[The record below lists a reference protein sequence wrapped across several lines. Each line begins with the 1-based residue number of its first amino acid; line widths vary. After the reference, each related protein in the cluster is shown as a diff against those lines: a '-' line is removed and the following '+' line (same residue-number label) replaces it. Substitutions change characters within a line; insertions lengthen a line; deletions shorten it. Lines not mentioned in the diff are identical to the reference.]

1 MRRKIFPWVVSII
14 LFVFAL
20 SFFPSWAGG
29 IFLIAGLISLPIEK
43 VREFFASRGLKG
55 AVKWILIVVMFFAG
69 CVIAPTAQEDD
80 TAEENPSIEIQQEPQ
95 EEEKEEPEEEPQE
108 STEPQEIEDAQ
119 EEPEIEEPAA
129 EEPKE
134 EPQQEPQE
142 EHQEEPTPEEPP
154 GEEPTPDTVT
164 EPSPDI
170 QQEEPIESEPSDQP
184 EQITSS
190 DEGPGE
196 KLVWVSE
203 DGNRYHDKST
213 CSNMENP
220 WQVTVS
226 EAKAMGRTPC
236 GRCKP

>member
-1 MRRKIFPWVVSII
+1 MKRKIFPWVVSII
-14 LFVFAL
+14 LFVFSL

-43 VREFFASRGLKG
+43 VREFLASRGLKG
-55 AVKWILIVVMFFAG
+55 AVKWVLIVVMFFAG
-69 CVIAPTAQEDD
+69 CVIAPTTPEDD

-108 STEPQEIEDAQ
+108 
-119 EEPEIEEPAA
+119 
-129 EEPKE
+129 
-134 EPQQEPQE
+134 

-154 GEEPTPDTVT
+154 EEEPTPDTAT
-164 EPSPDI
+164 EPKPDI
-170 QQEEPIESEPSDQP
+170 QQEEPIASEPSDQP

-190 DEGPGE
+190 EEEAGE

-226 EAKAMGRTPC
+226 EAEAMGRTPC

>member
-1 MRRKIFPWVVSII
+1 MKRKIFPWVVSII
-14 LFVFAL
+14 LFVVSL

-43 VREFFASRGLKG
+43 VREFLASRGLKG
-55 AVKWILIVVMFFAG
+55 AVKWVLIVVMFFAG
-69 CVIAPTAQEDD
+69 CVIAPTTPEDD

-108 STEPQEIEDAQ
+108 
-119 EEPEIEEPAA
+119 
-129 EEPKE
+129 
-134 EPQQEPQE
+134 

-154 GEEPTPDTVT
+154 EEEPTPDTVT
-164 EPSPDI
+164 EPKPDI
-170 QQEEPIESEPSDQP
+170 QQEEPIASEPSDQP

-190 DEGPGE
+190 EEEAGE

-226 EAKAMGRTPC
+226 EAEAMGRTPC

>member
-1 MRRKIFPWVVSII
+1 MKRKIFPWVVSII
-14 LFVFAL
+14 LFVFSL

-43 VREFFASRGLKG
+43 VREFLASRGLKG
-55 AVKWILIVVMFFAG
+55 AVKWVLIVVMFFAG
-69 CVIAPTAQEDD
+69 CVIAPTTPEDD
-80 TAEENPSIEIQQEPQ
+80 TAEENPSIEIQQESQ
-95 EEEKEEPEEEPQE
+95 EEEKEEPEE
-108 STEPQEIEDAQ
+108 
-119 EEPEIEEPAA
+119 
-129 EEPKE
+129 
-134 EPQQEPQE
+134 EPQE

-154 GEEPTPDTVT
+154 EEEPTPDTVT
-164 EPSPDI
+164 EPKPDI
-170 QQEEPIESEPSDQP
+170 QQEEPIASEPSDQP

-190 DEGPGE
+190 EEEAGE

-226 EAKAMGRTPC
+226 EAEAMGRTPC

>member
-1 MRRKIFPWVVSII
+1 MKRKIFPWVVSII
-14 LFVFAL
+14 LFVFSL

-43 VREFFASRGLKG
+43 VREFLASRGLKG
-55 AVKWILIVVMFFAG
+55 AVKWVLIVVMFFAG
-69 CVIAPTAQEDD
+69 CVIAPTTPEDD
-80 TAEENPSIEIQQEPQ
+80 TAEKNPSIEIQQEPQ

-108 STEPQEIEDAQ
+108 
-119 EEPEIEEPAA
+119 
-129 EEPKE
+129 
-134 EPQQEPQE
+134 

-154 GEEPTPDTVT
+154 EEEPTPDTVT
-164 EPSPDI
+164 EPKPDI
-170 QQEEPIESEPSDQP
+170 QQEEPIASEPSDQP

-190 DEGPGE
+190 EEEAGE

-226 EAKAMGRTPC
+226 EAEAMGRTPC

>member
-1 MRRKIFPWVVSII
+1 MKRKIFPWVVSII
-14 LFVFAL
+14 LFVFSL

-43 VREFFASRGLKG
+43 VREFLASRGLKG
-55 AVKWILIVVMFFAG
+55 AVKWVLIVVMFFAG
-69 CVIAPTAQEDD
+69 CVIAPTTPEDD

-108 STEPQEIEDAQ
+108 
-119 EEPEIEEPAA
+119 
-129 EEPKE
+129 
-134 EPQQEPQE
+134 

-154 GEEPTPDTVT
+154 EEEPTPDTVT
-164 EPSPDI
+164 EPKPDI
-170 QQEEPIESEPSDQP
+170 QQEEPIASEPSDQP

-190 DEGPGE
+190 EEEAGE

-226 EAKAMGRTPC
+226 EAEAMGRTPC
-236 GRCKP
+236 GTCKP

>member
-1 MRRKIFPWVVSII
+1 MKRKIFPWVVSII
-14 LFVFAL
+14 LFVFSL
-20 SFFPSWAGG
+20 SFFPSWAGV

-43 VREFFASRGLKG
+43 VREFLASRGLKG
-55 AVKWILIVVMFFAG
+55 VVKWVLIVVMFFAG
-69 CVIAPTAQEDD
+69 CVIAPTTPEDD

-95 EEEKEEPEEEPQE
+95 EEAKEEPEE
-108 STEPQEIEDAQ
+108 
-119 EEPEIEEPAA
+119 
-129 EEPKE
+129 
-134 EPQQEPQE
+134 EPQE

-154 GEEPTPDTVT
+154 EEEPTPDTVT
-164 EPSPDI
+164 EPKPDI
-170 QQEEPIESEPSDQP
+170 QQEEPIASEPSDQP

-190 DEGPGE
+190 EEEAGE

-226 EAKAMGRTPC
+226 EAEAMGRTPC

>member
-1 MRRKIFPWVVSII
+1 MKRKIFPLVVSII
-14 LFVFAL
+14 LFVFSL

-43 VREFFASRGLKG
+43 VREFLASRGLKG
-55 AVKWILIVVMFFAG
+55 AVKWVLIVVMFFAG
-69 CVIAPTAQEDD
+69 CVIAPTTPEDD
-80 TAEENPSIEIQQEPQ
+80 TAEENPSIEIQQESQ
-95 EEEKEEPEEEPQE
+95 EEEKEEPEE
-108 STEPQEIEDAQ
+108 
-119 EEPEIEEPAA
+119 
-129 EEPKE
+129 
-134 EPQQEPQE
+134 EPQE

-154 GEEPTPDTVT
+154 EEEPTPDTVT
-164 EPSPDI
+164 EPKPDI
-170 QQEEPIESEPSDQP
+170 QQEEPIASEPSDQP

-190 DEGPGE
+190 EEEAGE

-226 EAKAMGRTPC
+226 EAEAMGRTPC

>member
-1 MRRKIFPWVVSII
+1 MKRKIFPWVVSII
-14 LFVFAL
+14 LFVFSL

-43 VREFFASRGLKG
+43 VRELLASRGLKG
-55 AVKWILIVVMFFAG
+55 AVKWVLIVVMFFAG
-69 CVIAPTAQEDD
+69 CVIAPTTPEDD

-108 STEPQEIEDAQ
+108 
-119 EEPEIEEPAA
+119 
-129 EEPKE
+129 
-134 EPQQEPQE
+134 

-154 GEEPTPDTVT
+154 EEEPTPDTVT
-164 EPSPDI
+164 EPKPDI
-170 QQEEPIESEPSDQP
+170 QQEEPIASEPSDQP

-190 DEGPGE
+190 EEEAGE

-226 EAKAMGRTPC
+226 EAEAMGRTPC

>member
-1 MRRKIFPWVVSII
+1 MKRKIFPWVVSII
-14 LFVFAL
+14 LFVFSL

-43 VREFFASRGLKG
+43 VREFLASRGLKG
-55 AVKWILIVVMFFAG
+55 AVKWVLIVVMFFAG
-69 CVIAPTAQEDD
+69 CVIAPTTPEDD
-80 TAEENPSIEIQQEPQ
+80 TAEENPSIEIQQEPN
-95 EEEKEEPEEEPQE
+95 EEEKEDPEE
-108 STEPQEIEDAQ
+108 
-119 EEPEIEEPAA
+119 
-129 EEPKE
+129 
-134 EPQQEPQE
+134 EPQE

-154 GEEPTPDTVT
+154 EEEPTPDTVT
-164 EPSPDI
+164 EPKPDI
-170 QQEEPIESEPSDQP
+170 QQEEPIASEPSDQP

-190 DEGPGE
+190 EEEAGE

-226 EAKAMGRTPC
+226 EAEAMGRTPC

>member
-1 MRRKIFPWVVSII
+1 MKRKIFPWVVSII
-14 LFVFAL
+14 LFVFSL

-43 VREFFASRGLKG
+43 VREFLASRGLKG
-55 AVKWILIVVMFFAG
+55 AVKWVLIVVMFFAG
-69 CVIAPTAQEDD
+69 CVIAPTTPEDD

-108 STEPQEIEDAQ
+108 
-119 EEPEIEEPAA
+119 
-129 EEPKE
+129 
-134 EPQQEPQE
+134 
-142 EHQEEPTPEEPP
+142 EHREEPTPEEPP
-154 GEEPTPDTVT
+154 EEEPTPDTVT
-164 EPSPDI
+164 EPKPDI
-170 QQEEPIESEPSDQP
+170 QQEEPIASEPSDQP

-190 DEGPGE
+190 EEEAGE

-226 EAKAMGRTPC
+226 EAEAMGRTPC

>member
-1 MRRKIFPWVVSII
+1 MKRKIFPWVVSII
-14 LFVFAL
+14 LFVFSL

-43 VREFFASRGLKG
+43 VREFLASRGLKG
-55 AVKWILIVVMFFAG
+55 AVKWVLIVVMFFAG
-69 CVIAPTAQEDD
+69 CVIAPTTPEDD

-108 STEPQEIEDAQ
+108 
-119 EEPEIEEPAA
+119 
-129 EEPKE
+129 
-134 EPQQEPQE
+134 

-154 GEEPTPDTVT
+154 EEEPTPDTVT
-164 EPSPDI
+164 EPKPDI
-170 QQEEPIESEPSDQP
+170 QQEEPIASEPSDQP

-190 DEGPGE
+190 EEEAGE

-226 EAKAMGRTPC
+226 EAEAMGRTPC

>member
-1 MRRKIFPWVVSII
+1 MKRKIFPWVVSII
-14 LFVFAL
+14 LFVFSL

-43 VREFFASRGLKG
+43 VREFLASRGLKG
-55 AVKWILIVVMFFAG
+55 AVKWVLIVVMFFAG
-69 CVIAPTAQEDD
+69 CVIAPTTPEDD
-80 TAEENPSIEIQQEPQ
+80 TAEENPSIEIQQQPQ
-95 EEEKEEPEEEPQE
+95 EEEKEEPEE
-108 STEPQEIEDAQ
+108 
-119 EEPEIEEPAA
+119 
-129 EEPKE
+129 
-134 EPQQEPQE
+134 EPQE

-154 GEEPTPDTVT
+154 EEEPTPDTVT
-164 EPSPDI
+164 EPKPDI
-170 QQEEPIESEPSDQP
+170 QQEEPIASEPSDQP

-190 DEGPGE
+190 EEEAGE

-226 EAKAMGRTPC
+226 EAEAMGRTPC

>member
-1 MRRKIFPWVVSII
+1 MKRKIFPWVVSII
-14 LFVFAL
+14 LFVFSL

-43 VREFFASRGLKG
+43 VREFLASRGLKG
-55 AVKWILIVVMFFAG
+55 AVKWVLIVVMFFAG
-69 CVIAPTAQEDD
+69 CVIAPTTPEDD

-108 STEPQEIEDAQ
+108 
-119 EEPEIEEPAA
+119 
-129 EEPKE
+129 
-134 EPQQEPQE
+134 

-154 GEEPTPDTVT
+154 EEEPTPDTVT
-164 EPSPDI
+164 EPKPDI
-170 QQEEPIESEPSDQP
+170 QQEEPIASEPSDQP

-190 DEGPGE
+190 EEEAGE

-226 EAKAMGRTPC
+226 EAEAMGRTPC
-236 GRCKP
+236 G

>member
-1 MRRKIFPWVVSII
+1 MKRKIFPWVVSII
-14 LFVFAL
+14 LFVFSL

-43 VREFFASRGLKG
+43 VREFLASRGLKG
-55 AVKWILIVVMFFAG
+55 AVKWVLIVVMFFAG
-69 CVIAPTAQEDD
+69 CVIAPTTPEDD

-108 STEPQEIEDAQ
+108 
-119 EEPEIEEPAA
+119 
-129 EEPKE
+129 
-134 EPQQEPQE
+134 

-154 GEEPTPDTVT
+154 EEEPTPDTVT
-164 EPSPDI
+164 EPKPDI
-170 QQEEPIESEPSDQP
+170 QQEEPIASEPSDQP

-190 DEGPGE
+190 EDEAGE

-226 EAKAMGRTPC
+226 EAEAMGRTPC

>member
-1 MRRKIFPWVVSII
+1 MKRKIFPWVVSII
-14 LFVFAL
+14 LFVFSL

-43 VREFFASRGLKG
+43 VREFLASRGLKG
-55 AVKWILIVVMFFAG
+55 AVKWVLIVVMFFAG
-69 CVIAPTAQEDD
+69 CVIAPTTPEDD

-108 STEPQEIEDAQ
+108 
-119 EEPEIEEPAA
+119 
-129 EEPKE
+129 
-134 EPQQEPQE
+134 
-142 EHQEEPTPEEPP
+142 EHQVEPTPEEPP
-154 GEEPTPDTVT
+154 EEEPTPDTVT
-164 EPSPDI
+164 EPKPDI
-170 QQEEPIESEPSDQP
+170 QQEEPIASEPSDQP

-190 DEGPGE
+190 EEEAGE

-226 EAKAMGRTPC
+226 EAEAMGRTPC

>member
-1 MRRKIFPWVVSII
+1 MKRKIFPWVVSII
-14 LFVFAL
+14 LFVFSL

-43 VREFFASRGLKG
+43 VREFLASRGLKG
-55 AVKWILIVVMFFAG
+55 AVKWVLIVVMFFAG
-69 CVIAPTAQEDD
+69 CVIAPTTPEDD

-108 STEPQEIEDAQ
+108 
-119 EEPEIEEPAA
+119 
-129 EEPKE
+129 
-134 EPQQEPQE
+134 

-154 GEEPTPDTVT
+154 EEEPTPDTVT
-164 EPSPDI
+164 EPKPDI
-170 QQEEPIESEPSDQP
+170 LQEEPIASEPSDQP

-190 DEGPGE
+190 EEEAGE

-226 EAKAMGRTPC
+226 EAEAMGRTPC

>member
-1 MRRKIFPWVVSII
+1 MKRKIFPWVVSII
-14 LFVFAL
+14 LFVFSL

-43 VREFFASRGLKG
+43 VREFLASRGLKG
-55 AVKWILIVVMFFAG
+55 AVKWVLIVVMFFAG
-69 CVIAPTAQEDD
+69 CVIAPTTPEDD

-108 STEPQEIEDAQ
+108 
-119 EEPEIEEPAA
+119 
-129 EEPKE
+129 
-134 EPQQEPQE
+134 

-154 GEEPTPDTVT
+154 EEEPTPDTVT
-164 EPSPDI
+164 EPKPDI
-170 QQEEPIESEPSDQP
+170 QQEEPIASEPSDQP

-190 DEGPGE
+190 EEAGE

-226 EAKAMGRTPC
+226 EAEAMGRTPC

>member
-1 MRRKIFPWVVSII
+1 MKRKIFPWVISII
-14 LFVFAL
+14 LFVFSL

-43 VREFFASRGLKG
+43 VREFLASRGLKG
-55 AVKWILIVVMFFAG
+55 AVKWVLIVVMFFAG
-69 CVIAPTAQEDD
+69 CVIAPTTPEDD

-108 STEPQEIEDAQ
+108 
-119 EEPEIEEPAA
+119 
-129 EEPKE
+129 
-134 EPQQEPQE
+134 

-154 GEEPTPDTVT
+154 EEEPTPDTVT
-164 EPSPDI
+164 EPKPDI
-170 QQEEPIESEPSDQP
+170 QQEEPIASEPSDQP

-190 DEGPGE
+190 EEEAGE

-226 EAKAMGRTPC
+226 EAEAMGRTPC

>member
-1 MRRKIFPWVVSII
+1 MKRKIFPWVVSII
-14 LFVFAL
+14 LFVFSL

-43 VREFFASRGLKG
+43 VREFLASRGLKG
-55 AVKWILIVVMFFAG
+55 AVKWVLIVVMFFAG
-69 CVIAPTAQEDD
+69 CVIAPTTPEDD

-95 EEEKEEPEEEPQE
+95 EEEKEEPEEE
-108 STEPQEIEDAQ
+108 A
-119 EEPEIEEPAA
+119 
-129 EEPKE
+129 
-134 EPQQEPQE
+134 QE

-154 GEEPTPDTVT
+154 EEEPTPDTVT
-164 EPSPDI
+164 EPKPDI
-170 QQEEPIESEPSDQP
+170 QQEEPIASEPSDQP

-190 DEGPGE
+190 EEEAGE

-226 EAKAMGRTPC
+226 EAEAMGRTPC